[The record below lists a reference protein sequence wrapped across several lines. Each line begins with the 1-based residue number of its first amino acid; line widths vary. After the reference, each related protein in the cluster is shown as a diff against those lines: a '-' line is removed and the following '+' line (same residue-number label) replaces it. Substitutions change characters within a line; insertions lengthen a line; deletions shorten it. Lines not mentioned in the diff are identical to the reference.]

1 MIIFKLK
8 LYTKYILSF
17 FLSIIIILLHKK
29 NSLNIKTTNNFIFFL
44 YGGIGDHLLLVNLI
58 NELSKKHNVSVFLD
72 NRFKD
77 IEIFLPKSKI
87 LNYTKNNLVKLFKD
101 IRELNKK
108 SIFVSHSSS
117 LELQLLYL
125 ISNCKFFFG
134 FNGSYDNF
142 FFNKINKNKI
152 KNKYKIYH
160 ELFFDYLKLKN
171 DFNILNIIQPDKNV
185 IKYFNISKKKYL
197 IININKTHYWGDVS
211 MPIIEWSNYIN
222 NSKKLLD
229 YSLILVGNGE
239 LENKKNNKLYHLI
252 NSQIYDVINLTNKTS
267 LFDLSSLIYFSS
279 FIITNDT
286 GVMHLSNLFKKKN
299 ISLFTFS
306 DPAIFANYE
315 NSLVIHNPKYDCQ
328 PCVNKSLRGNENYPP
343 ICKNNFSCN
352 KTISSIDLEKITDH
366 YLSNLDN

>member
-1 MIIFKLK
+1 MIIFNLK
-8 LYTKYILSF
+8 LYTKYVLSF

-29 NSLNIKTTNNFIFFL
+29 HKLNIKSDNHFIFFL
-44 YGGIGDHLLLVNLI
+44 YGGIGDHLILVNLI
-58 NELSKKHNVSVFLD
+58 NELSKRYKVSVFLD
-72 NRFKD
+72 NRFEDLK
-77 IEIFLPKSKI
+77 IYLPRSKI
-87 LNYTKNNLVKLFKD
+87 LNYTKHNLVKLFKN
-101 IRELNKK
+101 IRNLNKN

-125 ISNCKFFFG
+125 ISSSKYFFG

-142 FFNKINKNKI
+142 FFNLNYKNKI

-171 DFNILNIIQPDKNV
+171 DFNILSVLQPNKNV
-185 IKYFNISKKKYL
+185 IEYFNILKKKYL

-222 NSKKLLD
+222 SSKILLD
-229 YSLILVGNGE
+229 YTLILVGNGE
-239 LENKKNNKLYHLI
+239 QETENNNQLCRLI
-252 NSQIYDVINLTNKTS
+252 DSQKYDVVDLTNKTN
-267 LFDLSSLIYFSS
+267 LIDLSSLIYFASL
-279 FIITNDT
+279 IITNDT
-286 GVMHLSNLFKKKN
+286 GIMHLSNLLKKKN

-306 DPAIFANYE
+306 DPKIFANYE
-315 NSLVIHNPKYDCQ
+315 YSKVIHNPKYDCQ

-352 KTISSIDLEKITDH
+352 KTISSLDLEKITNY
-366 YLSNLDN
+366 YLNNPDN